1 MYLLIFACYSFSLGE
16 IESFTYIDKDDNEV
30 TYTFTVDSSTTVELL
45 SGLILTVN
53 RDGQLLLES
62 FNTDAQISYT
72 IIDSYGETISGTVNF
87 IFNSGLIDTN
97 DDSIINPTIY
107 EQVSSV
113 GSLTSHSNDYHHIEI
128 PHVAKIR

>member
-113 GSLTSHSNDYHHIEI
+113 GSLTSHSNDYHHIENT
-128 PHVAKIR
+128 PCS